1 MQSLLTNPTLPY
13 CGDCHYLGNKGVHIP
28 FFYKWKVSRQLEI
41 TWKTKEFLISTRFQ
55 ILVKVCAITST
66 ISKAADQQL
75 EIKVN
80 GDKTVTVDELKAAG
94 YNVEFLFNFTAT
106 ADEKATGVVNATNKA
121 DFKYAVKVT
130 KDDAVFTSEWT
141 DVKVIDATAAVEVT
155 EVGLQSG
162 SEAWNLDYIT
172 TTDAAVS
179 LAATKAVNALGQ
191 SENVTLPAVE
201 KVTSSDVTVAY
212 YNNGVI
218 KALNP
223 GNVTFTVKFVG
234 LEKTVS
240 VPVVVKAGQEATSI
254 AEAGQTVKVKAGEA
268 TDVEFT
274 VNDQYAQKLRT
285 DATLTV
291 KVIDKDN
298 NETSSTVTATAGK
311 ATISDFNKAEGDY
324 TVKVLSGDAE
334 IGSFTVKAVDLASA
348 TVDKYELT
356 VADKAQIDLKGKL
369 STPPAADL
377 TVSINAFADEVK
389 LAGQDLTNAVTGLK
403 LETSDKD
410 IVAVPADALT
420 AASFTVSGGTK
431 TGVATV
437 SLVKVEGD
445 FKTTLASINVE
456 VINTTPQITALA
468 LQEGKTKVEF
478 SGEAITAD
486 DVVAALT
493 AGKDEEDKEILTAD
507 KIETV
512 TFVESDAKVIV
523 KIKAIYGGKTFVFD
537 AAKVEADDTTQ
548 PPAGGDDTT
557 QPPAGGDDVTQPPA
571 GEEQPIVSDTV
582 DWSNGVVTLT
592 FTAGNEAVAGT
603 FEIVAEGTTA
613 TVGTVTK
620 DSAAGTVALP
630 IDQPVDGNVVKF
642 TVTKDSSAHTYTLT
656 FDEAAGA
663 WTLAEVTPQ
672 A

>member
-1 MQSLLTNPTLPY
+1 M
-13 CGDCHYLGNKGVHIP
+13 
-28 FFYKWKVSRQLEI
+28 
-41 TWKTKEFLISTRFQ
+41 
-55 ILVKVCAITST
+55 
-66 ISKAADQQL
+66 
-75 EIKVN
+75 
-80 GDKTVTVDELKAAG
+80 
-94 YNVEFLFNFTAT
+94 
-106 ADEKATGVVNATNKA
+106 
-121 DFKYAVKVT
+121 
-130 KDDAVFTSEWT
+130 
-141 DVKVIDATAAVEVT
+141 
-155 EVGLQSG
+155 
-162 SEAWNLDYIT
+162 
-172 TTDAAVS
+172 
-179 LAATKAVNALGQ
+179 
-191 SENVTLPAVE
+191 
-201 KVTSSDVTVAY
+201 
-212 YNNGVI
+212 
-218 KALNP
+218 
-223 GNVTFTVKFVG
+223 
-234 LEKTVS
+234 
-240 VPVVVKAGQEATSI
+240 
-254 AEAGQTVKVKAGEA
+254 KAGEA

-274 VNDQYAQKLRT
+274 LNDQYAQKLRT

-557 QPPAGGDDVTQPPA
+557 QPPAGGDDTTQPPAGGDDVTQPPAGGDDVTQPPA

>member
-1 MQSLLTNPTLPY
+1 M
-13 CGDCHYLGNKGVHIP
+13 
-28 FFYKWKVSRQLEI
+28 
-41 TWKTKEFLISTRFQ
+41 
-55 ILVKVCAITST
+55 
-66 ISKAADQQL
+66 
-75 EIKVN
+75 
-80 GDKTVTVDELKAAG
+80 
-94 YNVEFLFNFTAT
+94 
-106 ADEKATGVVNATNKA
+106 
-121 DFKYAVKVT
+121 
-130 KDDAVFTSEWT
+130 
-141 DVKVIDATAAVEVT
+141 
-155 EVGLQSG
+155 
-162 SEAWNLDYIT
+162 
-172 TTDAAVS
+172 
-179 LAATKAVNALGQ
+179 GQ